1 MESPGNTQPGENRRA
16 IAHREHVE
24 AVDVLRGRID
34 ELERREP
41 ELRKQIPAL
50 RKQIADLRRKIAVHQ
65 RAQAKLEA
73 GDEAD
78 EQQAREADEQLEALN
93 AQLDE
98 LSEQLTERSAE
109 LESLGPELIQ
119 TRCTLG
125 MKMSDFALDDHEG
138 HEDALT
144 YLQPLLVELR
154 KAYTR
159 ASWDAERNAAD
170 VDEQIRALET
180 ERDRAGE
187 ASALVGLRFDPLIT
201 AEGIAVNIEQAN
213 VRVAR
218 HRLALGDREDMS
230 LHLSRELQLDD
241 ALAVLDEARARV
253 VAMQEQKREAV
264 RRCSH
269 PTGTKRSAKKRFG
282 RTKRLVKNR
291 FGRR

>member
-24 AVDVLRGRID
+24 AVDVLRGHID

-78 EQQAREADEQLEALN
+78 DKQAREADEQLEALN

-154 KAYTR
+154 KAYGR
-159 ASWDAERNAAD
+159 ASWEAERNAAE
-170 VDEQIRALET
+170 VDEQIGALET
-180 ERDRAGE
+180 GGKNHAGE

-201 AEGIAVNIEQAN
+201 AETIAVNIEQAN
-213 VRVAR
+213 VRAPR
-218 HRLALGDREDMS
+218 HRLALVDRQDKA
-230 LHLSRELQLDD
+230 LHLSRDLQLED
-241 ALAVLDEARARV
+241 ALVLLDE
-253 VAMQEQKREAV
+253 
-264 RRCSH
+264 
-269 PTGTKRSAKKRFG
+269 
-282 RTKRLVKNR
+282 
-291 FGRR
+291 